1 MIHKEGSFIVA
12 SEVDFTKQEG
22 ATIIETLIALPLLLL
37 LLMVVLALAS
47 FFTETLWVDQ
57 TAYNASL
64 LGAELDTGLSVG
76 ERSQRISR
84 LAECLS
90 SVHQNEGHKVFLS
103 FDPTPG
109 IAVTPF
115 NPANV
120 TPSVPE
126 SRLNK
131 VTVGGTVRNLMNVK
145 LPLQQSV
152 VAVPLVGLSEKTQS
166 PFFAGSQPLGVY
178 GHRDCCG
185 KPTANPPSSCVTTGV
200 YNNPSGCS
208 ASNPGFFSTATP

>member
-1 MIHKEGSFIVA
+1 MT
-12 SEVDFTKQEG
+12 SEVDLRKQGG
-22 ATIIETLIALPLLLL
+22 ATIVETLIALPILIL

-64 LGAELDTGLSVG
+64 LGAELDTGLSMG

-90 SVHQNEGHKVFLS
+90 SVHQTEGHKVFLS

-109 IAVTPF
+109 IVVTPF

-126 SRLNK
+126 SRLNR
-131 VTVGGTVRNLMNVK
+131 VDVGGTVRNLLNVE
-145 LPLQQSV
+145 LPLRQSV
-152 VAVPLVGLSEKTQS
+152 VAVPLVGSTERSQS
-166 PFFAGSQPLGVY
+166 PFFAGSLPLGGY
-178 GHRDCCG
+178 ATRDCCG
-185 KPTANPPSSCVTTGV
+185 NPSSVPPSSCVTTGV
-200 YNNPSGCS
+200 YNNPPGCS
-208 ASNPGFFSTATP
+208 VSDPGFYSTPTP